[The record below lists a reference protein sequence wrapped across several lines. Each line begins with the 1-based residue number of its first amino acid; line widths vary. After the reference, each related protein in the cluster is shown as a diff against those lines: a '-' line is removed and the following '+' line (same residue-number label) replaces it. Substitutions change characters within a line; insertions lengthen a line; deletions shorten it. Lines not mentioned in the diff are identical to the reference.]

1 MWLINIFIL
10 LASPTDSARVTMSS
24 NLDYLTPKSNEI
36 VAFDEESNDIHVNET
51 SKDLNASPSDSKI
64 KKHLKHGVFLNN
76 NAPPHFLS
84 QDIDSDRINAVYG
97 TPKYTILDNKPPP
110 TRDSVTIH
118 SSISRD
124 LTPSFLVEDFS
135 QLNPISVPLVD
146 TDATHSQLQIASL
159 TSPKISGVSE
169 DHSVNVSSKG
179 SSQTSGLISSII
191 KDLSGAASDDPEVPQ
206 RTNRIQSQINTGS
219 DYRDPPGEVTGL
231 SAVSGGPD
239 RINISWTAPS
249 NTGGTNITI
258 TGYRITRTEGFE
270 PLATT
275 IETNYQGGTTYTD
288 MDGLKDNTRYC
299 YNVAAINN
307 DPDPNNRDG
316 AFNIEPK
323 CTTTSKVAPDPP
335 TSVSARAGGP
345 SSIVISWVAPL
356 YNGGAAITGYVIN
369 FSTTGNEGSWSTH
382 KDDIGETTT
391 SYTHTGLLAETRGYY
406 TISAKNS
413 VGTGD
418 PSQVVFAT
426 TNAATAPGAPTSLS
440 ATAGGQTSI
449 SLTWAAPTNT
459 GGAAITGY
467 KIEVSPNGTSS
478 WSNLEANTGSQTT
491 RYTHSGLTA
500 GTTRHYRV
508 SAINSAN
515 LTGSASNIVSETTD
529 AATAPGAPTSLS
541 ATAGGQTSI
550 SLTWAAP
557 TNTGGAAITGYKI
570 EVSPNGTSS
579 WSNLEANTGSQTTR
593 YTHSGLTAGTTR
605 HYRVSAINSANLTGS
620 ASNIVSET
628 TDAATAPG
636 APTSLSATAGG
647 QTSISLTWVAPT
659 NTGGAAITGY
669 KIEVSPNGT
678 SSWSNLEANT
688 GSQTTRY
695 THSGLTAGTTRHYR
709 VSAINSANLTG
720 SASNIVSETT
730 DAATAPGA
738 PTSLSA
744 TAGGQTSI
752 SLTWVAPTN
761 TGGAAITGYKIEVS
775 PNGTSSWS
783 NLEANTGSQTTRYT
797 HSGLTAGTTRHY
809 RVSAINSA
817 NLTGSA
823 SNIVSETTDATTA
836 PGAPT
841 SLSAT
846 AGGQTSISLTWA
858 APTNTGGAAIT
869 GYKIEVSPNGTS
881 SWSNLEAN
889 TGSQT
894 TRYTHSGLT
903 AGTTRHY
910 RVSAINSA
918 NLTGSASNIVSATT
932 DAATAPGAPTSLSAT
947 AGGQTSISL
956 TWAAPTNTGGAAI
969 TGYKIEVSPNGTSS
983 WSNLEANT
991 GSQTTRYTHSGLTA
1005 GTTRHYRVS
1014 AINSANLTGSA
1025 SNIVSET
1032 TDAATAPGAPT
1043 SLSATAGGQ
1052 TSISLTWVAPTNT
1065 GGAAITGYKIEV
1077 SPNGTSSWSNLE
1089 ANTGSQTTSY
1099 THSGLTAGTTRHYRV
1114 SAINSANL
1122 TGSASNIVSETTNA
1136 ATAPGAPTS
1145 LSATAGGQTS
1155 ISLTW
1160 AAPTNTGG
1168 AAITGYKIEVSP
1180 NGTSSWSNLEAN
1192 TGSQTTRYTHS
1203 GLTAGTT
1210 RHYRV
1215 SAINSANLTGSA
1227 SNIVSATTDALN
1239 ASRPQAPTSL
1249 TASATGRT
1257 MIVLSWTAP
1266 SSNGGA
1272 AIKTYKIEVSSD
1284 GTSGWADLVENSS
1297 TTYTHTGLTPSSTRY
1312 YRVSA
1317 INSVGASDPSNVV
1330 SATTNAVSAPN
1341 PPTALTAT
1349 ALGSTII
1356 NLKWNAPSDDGGA
1369 QISGYKIEV
1378 SPDGTS
1384 SWTNLVANSN
1394 STALNYS
1401 HTGLTAGVTRYYR
1414 VSAINSVATSQPSVI
1429 TNATT
1434 GTATAPSAPTE
1445 LSATAGGPNSIDL
1458 SWTAPLNNGGS
1469 DINAYLIE
1477 VSPNGISEW
1486 SNLVANTGSS
1496 ATDYSDSGLT
1506 SGTTRYYRV
1515 SAISSGGIGSPSNVA
1530 SATTSEATS
1539 PDAPSSLT
1547 ANATS
1552 TTTIDLS
1559 WTAPLNN
1566 GGSAITGYRI
1576 EMSSD
1581 GAVNSW
1587 SDLVSN
1593 TSETLTTYT
1602 DNSLQPDMTRYYRV
1616 SAINSV
1622 GTSPPSNVVNATA
1635 SAASSLTFSDS
1646 VSPQFY
1652 PIGLPVKG
1660 VALPMATGGV
1670 SPYVYDLAPE
1680 LPSGLTFNAQ
1690 TRTISG
1696 TPTEITNSKT
1706 FTLSVKDANRNQ
1718 TTLQFNIVV
1727 YKISF
1732 DMPVDSSQVY
1742 VLGQLI
1748 EPLVLPGV
1756 TGGVDPVKY
1765 ALTPLD
1771 SLPSGLRYNLS
1782 TRTMSGVPEQIKS
1795 PVEFTYKATDKNG
1808 AQDSLKFSIEVNSP
1822 VNTQRETGV
1831 PQELVI
1837 HTNYP
1842 NPFVQSTR
1850 LLVDLPWSAQIHIEV
1865 MDITG
1870 RRVYSMPV
1878 ISMTAG
1884 WAQEIELNGLN
1895 LPSGS
1900 YLYHMTATS
1909 LESQSSSVYVGQ
1921 FMSIR

>member
-10 LASPTDSARVTMSS
+10 LVSPTDSARVTMSS

-51 SKDLNASPSDSKI
+51 SKDLNAFPSDSKI

-84 QDIDSDRINAVYG
+84 QDIDSDRVSAVYG

-159 TSPKISGVSE
+159 TIAKISGVSE

-270 PLATT
+270 PRATT

-288 MDGLKDNTRYC
+288 MNGLKDNTRYC

-335 TSVSARAGGP
+335 TSALARAGGP

-356 YNGGAAITGYVIN
+356 YNGGAAITGYEIN
-369 FSTTGNEGSWSTH
+369 VSTTGNEGSWSTL
-382 KDDIGETTT
+382 KDDIGATTT
-391 SYTHTGLLAETRGYY
+391 SFTHTGLLAETRRYY

-449 SLTWAAPTNT
+449 SLTWTAPTNT

-478 WSNLEANTGSQTT
+478 WSNLEANTGS
-491 RYTHSGLTA
+491 
-500 GTTRHYRV
+500 
-508 SAINSAN
+508 
-515 LTGSASNIVSETTD
+515 
-529 AATAPGAPTSLS
+529 P
-541 ATAGGQTSI
+541 
-550 SLTWAAP
+550 
-557 TNTGGAAITGYKI
+557 
-570 EVSPNGTSS
+570 
-579 WSNLEANTGSQTTR
+579 
-593 YTHSGLTAGTTR
+593 
-605 HYRVSAINSANLTGS
+605 
-620 ASNIVSET
+620 
-628 TDAATAPG
+628 
-636 APTSLSATAGG
+636 
-647 QTSISLTWVAPT
+647 
-659 NTGGAAITGY
+659 
-669 KIEVSPNGT
+669 
-678 SSWSNLEANT
+678 
-688 GSQTTRY
+688 
-695 THSGLTAGTTRHYR
+695 
-709 VSAINSANLTG
+709 
-720 SASNIVSETT
+720 
-730 DAATAPGA
+730 
-738 PTSLSA
+738 
-744 TAGGQTSI
+744 
-752 SLTWVAPTN
+752 
-761 TGGAAITGYKIEVS
+761 
-775 PNGTSSWS
+775 
-783 NLEANTGSQTTRYT
+783 
-797 HSGLTAGTTRHY
+797 
-809 RVSAINSA
+809 
-817 NLTGSA
+817 
-823 SNIVSETTDATTA
+823 
-836 PGAPT
+836 
-841 SLSAT
+841 
-846 AGGQTSISLTWA
+846 
-858 APTNTGGAAIT
+858 
-869 GYKIEVSPNGTS
+869 
-881 SWSNLEAN
+881 
-889 TGSQT
+889 T

-932 DAATAPGAPTSLSAT
+932 DAATAPGAPTSPSAT

-956 TWAAPTNTGGAAI
+956 TWTAPTNTGGAAI

-983 WSNLEANT
+983 WSNLEVNT
-991 GSQTTRYTHSGLTA
+991 GSPTTRYTHSGLTA

-1025 SNIVSET
+1025 SNIVSAT

-1043 SLSATAGGQ
+1043 SPSATAGGQ
-1052 TSISLTWVAPTNT
+1052 TSISLTWTAPTNT

-1089 ANTGSQTTSY
+1089 ANTGSPTTRY

-1122 TGSASNIVSETTNA
+1122 TGSASNIVSATTDA

-1145 LSATAGGQTS
+1145 PSATAGGQTS

-1160 AAPTNTGG
+1160 TAPTNTGG

-1192 TGSQTTRYTHS
+1192 TGSPTTRYTHSGLTAGTTRHYRVSAINSANLTGSASNIVSATTDAATAPGAPTSPSATAGGQTSISLTWTAPTNTGGAAITGYKIEVSPNGTSSWSNLEANTGSPTTRYTHSGLTAGTTRHYRVSAINSANLTGSASNIVSATTDAATAPGAPTSPSATAGGQTSISLTWTAPTNTGGAAITGYKIEVSPNGTSSWSNLEANTGSPTTRYTHSGLTAGTTRHYRVSAINSANLTGSASNIVSATTDAATAPGAPTSPSATAGGQTSISLTWTAPTNTGGAAITGYKIEVSPNGTSSWSNLEVNTGSPTTRYTHS

-1272 AIKTYKIEVSSD
+1272 AITTYKIEVSSD

-1330 SATTNAVSAPN
+1330 NATTNAVSAPN

-1349 ALGSTII
+1349 TLGSTII

-1414 VSAINSVATSQPSVI
+1414 VSAINSVATSQPSAI
-1429 TNATT
+1429 INATT

-1680 LPSGLTFNAQ
+1680 LPSGLAFNAQ
-1690 TRTISG
+1690 TRMISG
-1696 TPTEITNSKT
+1696 TPTEITDSKT

-1795 PVEFTYKATDKNG
+1795 PVEFTYIATDKNG

-1921 FMSIR
+1921 FMSVR